1 MVVVSGSSGRDVAE
15 ALAPLLGMQYI
26 ELVTRRFPDSEGYV
40 RVPEDA
46 IEAIRSEPVILVSNT
61 YPDSGILQTILLLEA
76 VGDVRKGNLENLKG
90 IEPQSMPDVGSG
102 VY

>member
-46 IEAIRSEPVILVSNT
+46 IEANSLRTRDFSIKYIS
-61 YPDSGILQTILLLEA
+61 
-76 VGDVRKGNLENLKG
+76 
-90 IEPQSMPDVGSG
+90 
-102 VY
+102 

>member
-40 RVPEDA
+40 RIPEDA
-46 IEAIRSEPVILVSNT
+46 IEAIRAEPVVLVSNT

-76 VGDVRKGNLENLKG
+76 IGCLLYTSPSPRDRTR
-90 IEPQSMPDVGSG
+90 SRMPSSA
-102 VY
+102 